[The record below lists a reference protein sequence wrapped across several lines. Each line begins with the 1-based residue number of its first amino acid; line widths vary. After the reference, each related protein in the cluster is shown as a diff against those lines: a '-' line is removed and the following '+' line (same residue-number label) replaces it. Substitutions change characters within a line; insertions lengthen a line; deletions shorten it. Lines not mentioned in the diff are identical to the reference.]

1 MTWSSEYEEKIKLIC
16 QAAEDASGMTF
27 KMFEFCGDPDID
39 GFLRGLTLLVVLTG
53 NLLENTPEGLTD
65 EQVDDLWDLIC
76 DVTDQMPWRRSGYA
90 VN

>member
-1 MTWSSEYEEKIKLIC
+1 MTLSSDEEQKIKLIC

-27 KMFEFCGDPDID
+27 KMFEFCGDNNID

-53 NLLENTPEGLTD
+53 NLLENTPEDLTD
-65 EQVDDLWDLIC
+65 EHVDDLWDLIC
-76 DVTDQMPWRRSGYA
+76 DITDQMPWRRSNYA